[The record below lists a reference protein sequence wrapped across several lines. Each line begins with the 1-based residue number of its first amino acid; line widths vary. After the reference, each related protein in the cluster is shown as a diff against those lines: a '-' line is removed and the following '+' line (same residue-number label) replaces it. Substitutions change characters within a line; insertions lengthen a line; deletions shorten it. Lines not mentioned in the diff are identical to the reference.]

1 MDEVITRQRG
11 PATFNGP
18 LEAGVRSVALLCA
31 AFPRSYDLQRLIAF
45 DYLLV
50 HTGDIGGPDSL
61 HPPAPLQ
68 SAELLVRRRLIERA
82 LLLMMTRD
90 LVRREARSD
99 GIRYSAGESA
109 MPYMEALQTDYL
121 RALKQRAAWLVG
133 ALGDHTEAQFRQVMR
148 RFFDRWVEEFQAAE
162 RSLGSDT

>member
-1 MDEVITRQRG
+1 MDEAVARRRG

-18 LEAGVRSVALLCA
+18 LEAGVRAVAVLCA
-31 AFPRSYDLQRLIAF
+31 AYPRSFDLQRLIAF

-68 SAELLVRRRLIERA
+68 SAELLVRRRLIEQA

-90 LVRREARSD
+90 LVRREARPD
-99 GIRYSAGESA
+99 GIRYFAGESA
-109 MPYMEALQTDYL
+109 TPYIQALQSEYL
-121 RALKQRAAWLVG
+121 LALKQRAAWLVD
-133 ALGDHTEAQFRQVMR
+133 ALGDHTEAQFRGVMR
-148 RFFDRWVEEFQAAE
+148 RFFDRWVEEFQIAE
-162 RSLGSDT
+162 RSLGSDA

>member
-1 MDEVITRQRG
+1 MDEVVAGGRK

-18 LEAGVRSVALLCA
+18 LEAGLRAVAVLGA
-31 AFPRSYDLQRLIAF
+31 AHPRGFDLQRLVAF

-68 SAELLVRRRLIERA
+68 SAELLVRRKLVYQA
-82 LLLMMTRD
+82 LLLMMTRE
-90 LVRREARSD
+90 LVEREFDAE
-99 GIRYSAGESA
+99 GIRYRAGENAAPFLSSL
-109 MPYMEALQTDYL
+109 ESEYL
-121 RALKQRAAWLVG
+121 KALKQRAAWLVD
-133 ALGDHTEAQFRQVMR
+133 ALGDRNDDQFRSVMR

-162 RSLGSDT
+162 LSLGAE